1 MAEALFGVASKLLV
15 TIGSP
20 AFEKAYE
27 KASSIKNAQKDL
39 KKLEASIGTIRAG
52 LLDAEKKQDSST
64 LVKDWIKRVRDVL
77 YDADDLFD
85 EVATD
90 EMLRKQIEENK
101 LKKEVCSCFTSSS
114 LNPFT
119 ISRNSVVAKKVK
131 DIRKSLDE
139 ISKDMRDFQIVEC
152 RNESPIGGM
161 RQGQDPGLLF
171 IDSEKVI
178 GRDKDKKAILE
189 MLVAESSTDVSV
201 IVVVGIGGMGK
212 TTLAQLVYKD
222 DEVQRTFGESKWF
235 VCISDTSVDKEVIGK
250 ICQSTC
256 GVEKYEDLSI
266 IDLQNR
272 IREKMKGRKFLLV
285 LDDVWDDSSDRWDA
299 RMDIWRRGAKGS
311 KVIVTTRSRSV
322 AKAVGASETYHLR
335 GLSEEQSWDLFKRV
349 ARITPEKERDSRW
362 NDLGRE
368 FVRKGANVPLAIR
381 SIASLLAEKNT
392 IEEWELFRNN
402 ELPKLG
408 QTQENGIMP
417 VLRLSYDHLASHLK
431 PCFAYCSLFPK
442 DHIFDKDDLIDL
454 WASQGYIK
462 TTNDSQ
468 RIEDM
473 DDSWADPHPLRLRSF
488 LYEGGYK
495 SSCKLTLEKQFAN
508 FKCLRALKLSS
519 LRIEIVPSSI
529 GELKHLRYL
538 DISRNK
544 FNRLPDAI
552 TNLVNLCML
561 NISRCF
567 KLEVLPNQF
576 SKLVN
581 LRGLLNRGCG
591 LNHMPLGFDRL
602 ISLQR
607 LDEFIVSRKT
617 DGGQGS
623 NLHELAG
630 LELRN
635 KLSIIFNDE
644 TVDWDGVDS
653 WKLSPHLQFLEIV
666 HYSGNLNW
674 GNEAYLLPTL
684 TSLHLYDCSRVKC
697 LPSLRHLPNLNVLTL
712 RGMDELE
719 YIQGDEEE
727 EKLSPN
733 AIFLPDLKKLEFEY
747 LKKLKG
753 WSRKVE
759 EATRSKEEHAA
770 TCTPHTLSFP
780 SLLQLTIQECPEL
793 NHMLLCPRL
802 GELFLESVKAKV
814 IHQLLLPIHGNS
826 FPSNTTTPSSSLQS
840 VVIKNCH
847 DLVSFPGESFT
858 SLQRLCINGCTKL
871 NKVQLAP
878 LGSNILEKLALLSCP
893 KLELWEENKRG
904 VDWDSLPKLTT
915 LTLNEVPSS
924 EKLPDCL
931 RKRKAHFRLTI
942 NVSFYKFQPAVFGIA
957 SVTLATIASPA
968 VRSAYEKAV
977 SVRKAQADLD
987 KLKRSIK
994 TIQAVLL
1001 DAEKKQDS
1009 SAAIRDWIKR
1019 VRDVLYDADDLFDEV
1034 ATDDMLR
1041 KQIEENKLKKEVWS
1055 SFTSSTLNPFT
1066 SSRNSVVAK
1075 KVKDIRKSLD
1085 EISEDMKAFRFAECR
1100 NERPIGESEKVI
1112 GRDKE
1117 KKAIIEMLVAES
1129 MILERFLGKIGGLYP
1144 FLIHPMIKKSLK
1156 KSLTP
1161 IDIWAPVRIISH
1173 LFLRIHIQKNLHNST
1188 CGGRYKGLSIID
1200 LQNRIR
1206 EKMKGKK
1213 FLLVLDDVW
1222 DHDRARWTD
1231 RMGLLSE
1238 GGKGSKVIVTT
1249 RSESVARAVGAVA
1262 MATHHLDGLSE
1273 EDSWDLFKSI
1283 VGFTQEQERDS
1294 TWANLGRQIVK
1305 KCANVPL
1312 AVKSIASLLFEK
1324 STIREWE
1331 SFKNEELSNLGQ
1343 DHEDGIMPVLR
1354 LSYEHLSSNLK
1365 HCFAYCSLFPKNYEF
1380 DKDVLI
1386 YLWISQGYIEAKS
1399 DKQNIEDIDD
1409 SWTDLHPLLNV
1420 NRLRSFLYQEGY
1432 SSSCK
1437 LTLEKQFA
1445 NFKCLRALS
1454 VISLDIET
1462 IPSSIGDLKHLR
1474 YLDISGNA
1482 FRTLP
1487 DAFTKLVNMWTLN
1500 LRCCQKLEALP
1511 NQFRKLTNLRGLLN
1525 RDCDTLMQIPPGFEE
1540 LTSLQTLDEFRVS
1553 KEFDGGQR
1561 SKLDVL
1567 CRLKLR
1573 GELRISFREE
1583 TDDWD
1588 GVECW
1593 KPSPFLQGLWID
1605 DYKGNR
1611 IPHWGN
1617 KMTDNQA
1624 SLTTLSLIGCS
1635 RVKCPNAIF
1644 IPN

>member
-1 MAEALFGVASKLLV
+1 MAEA
-15 TIGSP
+15 
-20 AFEKAYE
+20 
-27 KASSIKNAQKDL
+27 
-39 KKLEASIGTIRAG
+39 
-52 LLDAEKKQDSST
+52 
-64 LVKDWIKRVRDVL
+64 
-77 YDADDLFD
+77 
-85 EVATD
+85 
-90 EMLRKQIEENK
+90 
-101 LKKEVCSCFTSSS
+101 
-114 LNPFT
+114 
-119 ISRNSVVAKKVK
+119 
-131 DIRKSLDE
+131 
-139 ISKDMRDFQIVEC
+139 
-152 RNESPIGGM
+152 
-161 RQGQDPGLLF
+161 
-171 IDSEKVI
+171 
-178 GRDKDKKAILE
+178 
-189 MLVAESSTDVSV
+189 
-201 IVVVGIGGMGK
+201 
-212 TTLAQLVYKD
+212 
-222 DEVQRTFGESKWF
+222 
-235 VCISDTSVDKEVIGK
+235 
-250 ICQSTC
+250 
-256 GVEKYEDLSI
+256 
-266 IDLQNR
+266 
-272 IREKMKGRKFLLV
+272 
-285 LDDVWDDSSDRWDA
+285 
-299 RMDIWRRGAKGS
+299 
-311 KVIVTTRSRSV
+311 
-322 AKAVGASETYHLR
+322 
-335 GLSEEQSWDLFKRV
+335 
-349 ARITPEKERDSRW
+349 
-362 NDLGRE
+362 
-368 FVRKGANVPLAIR
+368 
-381 SIASLLAEKNT
+381 
-392 IEEWELFRNN
+392 
-402 ELPKLG
+402 
-408 QTQENGIMP
+408 
-417 VLRLSYDHLASHLK
+417 
-431 PCFAYCSLFPK
+431 
-442 DHIFDKDDLIDL
+442 
-454 WASQGYIK
+454 
-462 TTNDSQ
+462 
-468 RIEDM
+468 
-473 DDSWADPHPLRLRSF
+473 
-488 LYEGGYK
+488 
-495 SSCKLTLEKQFAN
+495 
-508 FKCLRALKLSS
+508 
-519 LRIEIVPSSI
+519 
-529 GELKHLRYL
+529 
-538 DISRNK
+538 
-544 FNRLPDAI
+544 
-552 TNLVNLCML
+552 
-561 NISRCF
+561 
-567 KLEVLPNQF
+567 
-576 SKLVN
+576 
-581 LRGLLNRGCG
+581 
-591 LNHMPLGFDRL
+591 
-602 ISLQR
+602 
-607 LDEFIVSRKT
+607 
-617 DGGQGS
+617 
-623 NLHELAG
+623 
-630 LELRN
+630 
-635 KLSIIFNDE
+635 
-644 TVDWDGVDS
+644 
-653 WKLSPHLQFLEIV
+653 
-666 HYSGNLNW
+666 
-674 GNEAYLLPTL
+674 
-684 TSLHLYDCSRVKC
+684 
-697 LPSLRHLPNLNVLTL
+697 
-712 RGMDELE
+712 
-719 YIQGDEEE
+719 
-727 EKLSPN
+727 
-733 AIFLPDLKKLEFEY
+733 
-747 LKKLKG
+747 
-753 WSRKVE
+753 
-759 EATRSKEEHAA
+759 
-770 TCTPHTLSFP
+770 
-780 SLLQLTIQECPEL
+780 
-793 NHMLLCPRL
+793 
-802 GELFLESVKAKV
+802 
-814 IHQLLLPIHGNS
+814 
-826 FPSNTTTPSSSLQS
+826 
-840 VVIKNCH
+840 
-847 DLVSFPGESFT
+847 
-858 SLQRLCINGCTKL
+858 
-871 NKVQLAP
+871 
-878 LGSNILEKLALLSCP
+878 
-893 KLELWEENKRG
+893 
-904 VDWDSLPKLTT
+904 
-915 LTLNEVPSS
+915 
-924 EKLPDCL
+924 
-931 RKRKAHFRLTI
+931 
-942 NVSFYKFQPAVFGIA
+942 AVFGIA

-1041 KQIEENKLKKEVWS
+1041 KQIKENKLKKEVCS
-1055 SFTSSTLNPFT
+1055 CFTSSSLNPFT

-1085 EISEDMKAFRFAECR
+1085 EISEDMKAFQFAECR
-1100 NERPIGESEKVI
+1100 NERPIGGIRKGQDSGLLFLESEKVI

-1117 KKAIIEMLVAES
+1117 KKAIIEMLVAGS
-1129 MILERFLGKIGGLYP
+1129 SSNVSVIAIVGIGGIGKTTLAHLVYNDSDTRKI
-1144 FLIHPMIKKSLK
+1144 FGKNRWFVSISDTSNDKE
-1156 KSLTP
+1156 
-1161 IDIWAPVRIISH
+1161 IIEKIYH
-1173 LFLRIHIQKNLHNST
+1173 ST
-1188 CGGRYKGLSIID
+1188 YGGRYKGLSIID

-1206 EKMKGKK
+1206 EKIKGKP

-1249 RSESVARAVGAVA
+1249 RSESVARAVGAEA

-1273 EDSWDLFKSI
+1273 EDSWDLI

-1324 STIREWE
+1324 KTIREWE

-1454 VISLDIET
+1454 LISLDIET

-1500 LRCCQKLEALP
+1500 IRCCQKLEALP

-1553 KEFDGGQR
+1553 KEIDGGQR

-1635 RVKCPNAIF
+1635 RVKCLPSFRHLPNVNDLTLIRMYELVYIEGGEEEEENQDPNAIF
-1644 IPN
+1644 IPNLKKIYFDILPKLKGWSRNVEVAARSKEVNVAARASTSTCPPPPPLQVLSFPSLYAVSIMNCQELSHMLPCPSLQKLTLISVKANLICQFLQPINITPLSSLQFVRIKLCDDLVSFPGESLTSLEHLYIDNCSKLKQVHLAPLHLNILEDLILTKCPELELWEENERGVQWDSLPKLTELELMEIPSSESLPDCLRLRQELGILKIHVSIFSTNFNVIHKKSSSRLIFT

>member
-39 KKLEASIGTIRAG
+39 KKLEASIGTIHAV
-52 LLDAEKKQDSST
+52 LLDAEKKQDSSAAI
-64 LVKDWIKRVRDVL
+64 KNWIKRVRDVL

-90 EMLRKQIEENK
+90 DMLGK
-101 LKKEVCSCFTSSS
+101 LTNRGSKHMKKVRDFFSSS
-114 LNPFT
+114 NP
-119 ISRNSVVAKKVK
+119 IVSNNSIAERVK
-131 DIRKSLDE
+131 DIRKRFLE
-139 ISKDMRDFQIVEC
+139 ISEDMRAFQFEK
-152 RNESPIGGM
+152 RSDESPIGGM
-161 RQGQDPGLLF
+161 RKGQDPGLLF

-285 LDDVWDDSSDRWDA
+285 LDDVWDDSGDRWDA

-311 KVIVTTRSRSV
+311 KVIVTTRSHSV
-322 AKAVGASETYHLR
+322 AKAVGASETYHLD
-335 GLSEEQSWDLFKRV
+335 GLSEEKSWELFKRV

-468 RIEDM
+468 SIE
-473 DDSWADPHPLRLRSF
+473 
-488 LYEGGYK
+488 
-495 SSCKLTLEKQFAN
+495 FAN

-519 LRIEIVPSSI
+519 LSIEIVPSSI

-538 DISRNK
+538 DVSQNNFK
-544 FNRLPDAI
+544 RLPDAI

-561 NISRCF
+561 NISWCH
-567 KLEVLPNQF
+567 KLEVLPNHF

-591 LNHMPLGFDRL
+591 LKHMPLGFDRL
-602 ISLQR
+602 TSLQH

-653 WKLSPHLQFLEIV
+653 WKLCPHLQFLEIV
-666 HYSGNLNW
+666 HYRGNLNW
-674 GNEAYLLPTL
+674 GNEAYLLPRL
-684 TSLHLYDCSRVKC
+684 TRLYLSDCSRVKC

-712 RGMDELE
+712 RRMDELE

-733 AIFLPDLKKLEFEY
+733 AKFLPDLKKLEFVK

-780 SLLQLTIQECPEL
+780 SLLELMIEECPES
-793 NHMLLCPRL
+793 NHMLLCPSL
-802 GELFLESVKAKV
+802 GKLILETVKEKV
-814 IHQLLLPIHGNS
+814 IHQLLLPILGNS

-840 VVIKNCH
+840 VVINNCH
-847 DLVSFPGESFT
+847 DLVSFPGESLT
-858 SLQRLCINGCTKL
+858 SLRRLCIDGCTKL

-878 LGSNILEKLALLSCP
+878 LCSNILKELVLLKCP
-893 KLELWEENKRG
+893 ELELWEENKRG

-915 LTLNEVPSS
+915 LTLEEVPSS

-931 RKRKAHFRLTI
+931 RKHTTLTCVPYI
-942 NVSFYKFQPAVFGIA
+942 
-957 SVTLATIASPA
+957 
-968 VRSAYEKAV
+968 
-977 SVRKAQADLD
+977 
-987 KLKRSIK
+987 
-994 TIQAVLL
+994 
-1001 DAEKKQDS
+1001 
-1009 SAAIRDWIKR
+1009 
-1019 VRDVLYDADDLFDEV
+1019 
-1034 ATDDMLR
+1034 
-1041 KQIEENKLKKEVWS
+1041 
-1055 SFTSSTLNPFT
+1055 ST
-1066 SSRNSVVAK
+1066 RGA
-1075 KVKDIRKSLD
+1075 
-1085 EISEDMKAFRFAECR
+1085 
-1100 NERPIGESEKVI
+1100 
-1112 GRDKE
+1112 
-1117 KKAIIEMLVAES
+1117 
-1129 MILERFLGKIGGLYP
+1129 
-1144 FLIHPMIKKSLK
+1144 
-1156 KSLTP
+1156 
-1161 IDIWAPVRIISH
+1161 
-1173 LFLRIHIQKNLHNST
+1173 
-1188 CGGRYKGLSIID
+1188 
-1200 LQNRIR
+1200 
-1206 EKMKGKK
+1206 
-1213 FLLVLDDVW
+1213 
-1222 DHDRARWTD
+1222 
-1231 RMGLLSE
+1231 
-1238 GGKGSKVIVTT
+1238 KGSKVIVTT
-1249 RSESVARAVGAVA
+1249 RSRSVAEAVGASE
-1262 MATHHLDGLSE
+1262 TYHLRGLSKVK
-1273 EDSWDLFKSI
+1273 SWELFRNNELPKLRQ
-1283 VGFTQEQERDS
+1283 TQE
-1294 TWANLGRQIVK
+1294 
-1305 KCANVPL
+1305 
-1312 AVKSIASLLFEK
+1312 
-1324 STIREWE
+1324 
-1331 SFKNEELSNLGQ
+1331 NE
-1343 DHEDGIMPVLR
+1343 IMPVLR
-1354 LSYEHLSSNLK
+1354 LSYDHLASHLK
-1365 HCFAYCSLFPKNYEF
+1365 PCFAYCSL
-1380 DKDVLI
+1380 
-1386 YLWISQGYIEAKS
+1386 
-1399 DKQNIEDIDD
+1399 
-1409 SWTDLHPLLNV
+1409 
-1420 NRLRSFLYQEGY
+1420 Y
-1432 SSSCK
+1432 S
-1437 LTLEKQFA
+1437 
-1445 NFKCLRALS
+1445 
-1454 VISLDIET
+1454 I
-1462 IPSSIGDLKHLR
+1462 
-1474 YLDISGNA
+1474 
-1482 FRTLP
+1482 
-1487 DAFTKLVNMWTLN
+1487 
-1500 LRCCQKLEALP
+1500 
-1511 NQFRKLTNLRGLLN
+1511 
-1525 RDCDTLMQIPPGFEE
+1525 
-1540 LTSLQTLDEFRVS
+1540 
-1553 KEFDGGQR
+1553 
-1561 SKLDVL
+1561 
-1567 CRLKLR
+1567 
-1573 GELRISFREE
+1573 
-1583 TDDWD
+1583 
-1588 GVECW
+1588 
-1593 KPSPFLQGLWID
+1593 
-1605 DYKGNR
+1605 
-1611 IPHWGN
+1611 
-1617 KMTDNQA
+1617 KMT
-1624 SLTTLSLIGCS
+1624 
-1635 RVKCPNAIF
+1635 
-1644 IPN
+1644 

>member
-1 MAEALFGVASKLLV
+1 MAEV
-15 TIGSP
+15 
-20 AFEKAYE
+20 
-27 KASSIKNAQKDL
+27 
-39 KKLEASIGTIRAG
+39 
-52 LLDAEKKQDSST
+52 
-64 LVKDWIKRVRDVL
+64 
-77 YDADDLFD
+77 
-85 EVATD
+85 
-90 EMLRKQIEENK
+90 
-101 LKKEVCSCFTSSS
+101 
-114 LNPFT
+114 
-119 ISRNSVVAKKVK
+119 
-131 DIRKSLDE
+131 
-139 ISKDMRDFQIVEC
+139 
-152 RNESPIGGM
+152 
-161 RQGQDPGLLF
+161 
-171 IDSEKVI
+171 
-178 GRDKDKKAILE
+178 
-189 MLVAESSTDVSV
+189 
-201 IVVVGIGGMGK
+201 
-212 TTLAQLVYKD
+212 
-222 DEVQRTFGESKWF
+222 
-235 VCISDTSVDKEVIGK
+235 
-250 ICQSTC
+250 
-256 GVEKYEDLSI
+256 
-266 IDLQNR
+266 
-272 IREKMKGRKFLLV
+272 
-285 LDDVWDDSSDRWDA
+285 
-299 RMDIWRRGAKGS
+299 
-311 KVIVTTRSRSV
+311 
-322 AKAVGASETYHLR
+322 
-335 GLSEEQSWDLFKRV
+335 
-349 ARITPEKERDSRW
+349 
-362 NDLGRE
+362 
-368 FVRKGANVPLAIR
+368 
-381 SIASLLAEKNT
+381 
-392 IEEWELFRNN
+392 
-402 ELPKLG
+402 
-408 QTQENGIMP
+408 
-417 VLRLSYDHLASHLK
+417 
-431 PCFAYCSLFPK
+431 
-442 DHIFDKDDLIDL
+442 
-454 WASQGYIK
+454 
-462 TTNDSQ
+462 
-468 RIEDM
+468 
-473 DDSWADPHPLRLRSF
+473 
-488 LYEGGYK
+488 
-495 SSCKLTLEKQFAN
+495 
-508 FKCLRALKLSS
+508 
-519 LRIEIVPSSI
+519 
-529 GELKHLRYL
+529 
-538 DISRNK
+538 
-544 FNRLPDAI
+544 
-552 TNLVNLCML
+552 
-561 NISRCF
+561 
-567 KLEVLPNQF
+567 
-576 SKLVN
+576 
-581 LRGLLNRGCG
+581 
-591 LNHMPLGFDRL
+591 
-602 ISLQR
+602 
-607 LDEFIVSRKT
+607 
-617 DGGQGS
+617 
-623 NLHELAG
+623 
-630 LELRN
+630 
-635 KLSIIFNDE
+635 
-644 TVDWDGVDS
+644 
-653 WKLSPHLQFLEIV
+653 
-666 HYSGNLNW
+666 
-674 GNEAYLLPTL
+674 
-684 TSLHLYDCSRVKC
+684 
-697 LPSLRHLPNLNVLTL
+697 
-712 RGMDELE
+712 
-719 YIQGDEEE
+719 
-727 EKLSPN
+727 
-733 AIFLPDLKKLEFEY
+733 
-747 LKKLKG
+747 
-753 WSRKVE
+753 
-759 EATRSKEEHAA
+759 
-770 TCTPHTLSFP
+770 
-780 SLLQLTIQECPEL
+780 
-793 NHMLLCPRL
+793 
-802 GELFLESVKAKV
+802 
-814 IHQLLLPIHGNS
+814 
-826 FPSNTTTPSSSLQS
+826 
-840 VVIKNCH
+840 
-847 DLVSFPGESFT
+847 
-858 SLQRLCINGCTKL
+858 
-871 NKVQLAP
+871 
-878 LGSNILEKLALLSCP
+878 
-893 KLELWEENKRG
+893 
-904 VDWDSLPKLTT
+904 
-915 LTLNEVPSS
+915 
-924 EKLPDCL
+924 
-931 RKRKAHFRLTI
+931 
-942 NVSFYKFQPAVFGIA
+942 AVFGIA

-1041 KQIEENKLKKEVWS
+1041 KQIEENKLKKEVCS
-1055 SFTSSTLNPFT
+1055 CFTSSSLNPFT

-1085 EISEDMKAFRFAECR
+1085 EISEDMKAFKFAECP
-1100 NERPIGESEKVI
+1100 NERPIGGIRKGQDSGLLFLESEKVI

-1117 KKAIIEMLVAES
+1117 KKAITEMLVTES
-1129 MILERFLGKIGGLYP
+1129 SSNVSVIAIVGIGGIGKTTLAHLVYNDSDTRKI
-1144 FLIHPMIKKSLK
+1144 FGKNRWFVSISDTSNDKE
-1156 KSLTP
+1156 
-1161 IDIWAPVRIISH
+1161 IIEKIYH
-1173 LFLRIHIQKNLHNST
+1173 ST

-1249 RSESVARAVGAVA
+1249 RSESVARALA
-1262 MATHHLDGLSE
+1262 LLRS
-1273 EDSWDLFKSI
+1273 KSI
-1283 VGFTQEQERDS
+1283 
-1294 TWANLGRQIVK
+1294 AK

-1454 VISLDIET
+1454 LISLDIET

-1500 LRCCQKLEALP
+1500 IRCCQKLEALP

-1553 KEFDGGQR
+1553 KEIDGGQR

-1635 RVKCPNAIF
+1635 RVQCLPSFRHLPNVNDLTLIRMYELVYIEGGEEEEENQDPNAIF
-1644 IPN
+1644 IPNLKKIYFDILPKLKGWSRNVEVAARSKEVNVAARASTSTCPPPPPLQVLSFPSLYAVSIMNCQELSHMLPCPSLQKLTLISVKANLICQFLQPIDITPLSSLQFVRIKLCDDLVSFPGESLTSLEHLYIDNCSKLKQLHLAPLHLNILEDLKLTKCPELELWYWRLKTREVYSGIPSPNSQNWNSWKSHLQRGYQIAFDSVKSLAY